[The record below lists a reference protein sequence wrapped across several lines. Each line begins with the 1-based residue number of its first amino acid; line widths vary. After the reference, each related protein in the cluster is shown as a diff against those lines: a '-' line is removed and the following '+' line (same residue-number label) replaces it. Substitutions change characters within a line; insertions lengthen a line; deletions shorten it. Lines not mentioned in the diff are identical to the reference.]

1 MPRLISVGWGRGV
14 EVTVNLV
21 KAERVFGDR
30 AGEVV
35 ERILEMVS
43 ERCFYSLGL
52 SPRVEK
58 TASYV
63 KVYDPG
69 AKPVH
74 VGYAEREAELIEAE
88 VLSKLSLSIH
98 YATIFRSRNALRPVR
113 AAIYESAGEIP
124 TSISFGVLWEAARA
138 LRKIFRYDAAPAG
151 SGKVGVAVPLGV
163 SLEETFK
170 YSSGAFSVEFKLVG
184 YREAS
189 PSELWGRRFLK
200 LLVNEKIRLALR
212 ARGMLVDRLK
222 AFFDYSVVEGAPVLV
237 RRGYEFSSRV
247 APTGVVA
254 VSVTSSL
261 SVEARETLSEEE
273 VAPGV
278 RVRRVSDGLSGRV
291 LSVLEGGRCRAIIGG
306 VISEEE
312 LGNLVKIYCTKEL
325 ARIGVMREVLRH
337 ARKLHSEWESYVSG
351 FMEAIGRLE
360 VAGQILE
367 FSEKPLQLGV

>member
-1 MPRLISVGWGRGV
+1 MPRLISVSWGRGV

-21 KAERVFGDR
+21 EAERIFGDR

-43 ERCFYSLGL
+43 ERCFHSLGL
-52 SPRVEK
+52 SPKIEK

-63 KVYDPG
+63 KIYDPRSR
-69 AKPVH
+69 AVH
-74 VGYAEREAELIEAE
+74 MGYAEREAELIETE
-88 VLSKLSLSIH
+88 VLSRLSLSIH
-98 YATIFRSRNALRPVR
+98 YASIFRSHNTLKPVR
-113 AAIYESAGEIP
+113 TAIYESLVEVPA
-124 TSISFGVLWEAARA
+124 SISFGIMWEAARA
-138 LRKIFRYDAAPAG
+138 LKKIFRYDAAPAG
-151 SGKVGVAVPLGV
+151 RGKVGVAVPLGV
-163 SLEETFK
+163 SLEETFE
-170 YSSGAFSVEFKLVG
+170 YSSGAFPVEFRLVG

-189 PSELWGRRFLK
+189 PSEPWGRRFLK

-254 VSVTSSL
+254 VSVTPSL

-273 VAPGV
+273 VAAGV

-291 LSVLEGGRCRAIIGG
+291 VSVLEGGRCKVMIGG
-306 VISEEE
+306 VASEEE
-312 LGNLVKIYCTKEL
+312 LDNLVKIYDTREL
-325 ARIGVMREVLRH
+325 ARIGVMRDILRQ
-337 ARKLHSEWESYVSG
+337 ARKLHSEWEDYVLG
-351 FMEAIGRLE
+351 FVEAIRTLE
-360 VAGQILE
+360 VAGQVLE
-367 FSEKPLQLGV
+367 FSEKPVQLGV